1 MLAARKVSVV
11 RGGQVVLDQVDLI
24 VDGGSR
30 IGILGRNGAGKSTL
44 LRVLA
49 GLEEPTDGAVEL
61 SPPRLTVGYLP
72 QEPDDLPGETVAAFL
87 RRRTGLAAAEVVME
101 STLAVAREHP
111 DLAELAAYDDA
122 LARFLALGG
131 DDHEARAPRVLA
143 EVGLVPDR
151 VLDLSAASLSGGE
164 RVKLGLAAVLL
175 ARFDVLLLDE
185 PTNNLDFAGLDRLE
199 RFLVGE
205 RAAVRPGGGASG
217 GVVLVSHD
225 RAFLSAATTR
235 VAELDLVSHRLS
247 EYGGGYDVHVEERR
261 RRREQAYARYEDAQR
276 ERSRLEASIRR
287 RKEWSV
293 SRRGMRMTDNDKA
306 LAGRRNERAT
316 AAASGARALERR
328 IERLGSPSTSPGGT
342 GSPSPGRTA
351 PERPP
356 CCACSPE
363 SSRPTP
369 ASPASAPVWSS
380 ATSARSVAP

>member
-131 DDHEARAPRVLA
+131 DDRGTRSGQDSASDRDDDRGTRSGQDGAGDRDDDRRAAAGQDGSASLTGSRVERARA
-143 EVGLVPDR
+143 
-151 VLDLSAASLSGGE
+151 AA
-164 RVKLGLAAVLL
+164 LAAFPGATV
-175 ARFDVLLLDE
+175 REV
-185 PTNNLDFAGLDRLE
+185 E
-199 RFLVGE
+199 RQTHIPG
-205 RAAVRPGGGASG
+205 AV
-217 GVVLVSHD
+217 
-225 RAFLSAATTR
+225 
-235 VAELDLVSHRLS
+235 
-247 EYGGGYDVHVEERR
+247 YHVELTKRDG
-261 RRREQAYARYEDAQR
+261 ARVEVDLNANFESVKV
-276 ERSRLEASIRR
+276 ERS
-287 RKEWSV
+287 
-293 SRRGMRMTDNDKA
+293 
-306 LAGRRNERAT
+306 
-316 AAASGARALERR
+316 GADD
-328 IERLGSPSTSPGGT
+328 
-342 GSPSPGRTA
+342 
-351 PERPP
+351 
-356 CCACSPE
+356 
-363 SSRPTP
+363 
-369 ASPASAPVWSS
+369 
-380 ATSARSVAP
+380 